1 LEKRLCT
8 WQRVMALGL
17 FCLSA
22 GVSSCTSPE
31 AYRQAMEER
40 DGEIARLREERAQLK
55 GDRQGLLQQIDDLS
69 SQLREA
75 NSQIADHKE
84 VVEASSQPGLDDL
97 GIDYRYRN
105 GMAVITIPSSITF
118 GSGKASLSSEG
129 KAAMREVASVLK
141 SNHPSGVYSIEG
153 HTDTD
158 PIRKSSYKTNRE
170 LSLAR
175 ATAVLTYLVESC
187 DIADDQCVVAGYG
200 QYRPLDPGTSSAAK
214 AKNRRVEI
222 VVHGASK

>member
-1 LEKRLCT
+1 MEKRLKF
-8 WQRVMALGL
+8 WQRGIALGL
-17 FCLSA
+17 FC
-22 GVSSCTSPE
+22 VSLGATSCTSPE
-31 AYRQAMEER
+31 AYRQAMDER
-40 DGEIARLREERAQLK
+40 DDEIATLREERSQLK
-55 GDRQGLLQQIDDLS
+55 NDRQGLLQQIDDLG

-75 NSQIADHKE
+75 NSMIDDHKQAI
-84 VVEASSQPGLDDL
+84 EASSQPGLDNL
-97 GIDYRYRN
+97 GIDYGYRN
-105 GMAVITIPSSITF
+105 GMMVISIPSSITF
-118 GSGKASLSSEG
+118 GSGKAELSKDG

-141 SNHPSGVYSIEG
+141 SSHGSGVYSIEG

-158 PIRKSSYKTNRE
+158 PIRKSKFKTNRE

-187 DIADDQCVVAGYG
+187 DIADDQCVVSGYG

-222 VVHGASK
+222 VVHGAAR